1 MFDTGEFRSLEPLGF
16 PLYSVSDLGEVMN
29 NNVWIAKAHMKNQ
42 HGYNFVSLYQGSRRM
57 SRQVSALVAETFLR
71 GMYPLE
77 WDTIIHLDG
86 DLDNCKASNLAYRPR
101 SYAIRYNRAIRTADR
116 SKWRLEH
123 TAIDWDGNE
132 LYFDNVVDSAT
143 HFGILMEE
151 VLKALD
157 TGESPVFAPNVAFQ
171 IA

>member
-116 SKWRLEH
+116 SQWHLEH
-123 TAIDWDGNE
+123 TAVDWDGNE

-157 TGESPVFAPNVAFQ
+157 TGDSPVFAPNVAFQ

>member
-116 SKWRLEH
+116 SQWHLEH
-123 TAIDWDGNE
+123 TAVDWDGNE

-143 HFGILMEE
+143 RFGILMEE

>member
-116 SKWRLEH
+116 SQWHLEH
-123 TAIDWDGNE
+123 TAVDWDGNE

>member
-29 NNVWIAKAHMKNQ
+29 NNGWIAKAHMKNQ

-116 SKWRLEH
+116 SQWHLEH
-123 TAIDWDGNE
+123 TAVDWDGNE

-157 TGESPVFAPNVAFQ
+157 TGDSPVFAPNVAFQ

>member
-71 GMYPLE
+71 DMYPLE

-101 SYAIRYNRAIRTADR
+101 SYAIRYNRAIRTANR
-116 SKWRLEH
+116 SQWHLEH
-123 TAIDWDGNE
+123 TAINWDGNE

-157 TGESPVFAPNVAFQ
+157 TGDSPVFAPNVAFQ

>member
-101 SYAIRYNRAIRTADR
+101 SYAIRYNRAIRTVDR
-116 SKWRLEH
+116 SKWHLEH
-123 TAIDWDGNE
+123 TAIDWDGVE
-132 LYFDNVVDSAT
+132 LRFDNVVDSAT

-151 VLKALD
+151 VIKALD

>member
-71 GMYPLE
+71 GMYPIE

-116 SKWRLEH
+116 SQWHLEH
-123 TAIDWDGNE
+123 TAVDWDGNE

-157 TGESPVFAPNVAFQ
+157 TGDSPVFAPNVAFQ

>member
-116 SKWRLEH
+116 SRWHLEH

-157 TGESPVFAPNVAFQ
+157 TGDSPVFAPNVAFQ

>member
-29 NNVWIAKAHMKNQ
+29 NNTWIAKSYLRNQ
-42 HGYNFVSLYQGSRRM
+42 HGYSFVSLYQGPRRM
-57 SRQVSALVAETFLR
+57 SRQVSVLVAETFIR
-71 GMYPLE
+71 DMYPLE

-86 DLDNCKASNLAYRPR
+86 DLSNLKASNLAYRPR
-101 SYAIRYNRAIRTADR
+101 SYAIRYNRAIRTVDR
-116 SKWRLEH
+116 SKWHLEH
-123 TAIDWDGNE
+123 TAIDWDGVE
-132 LYFDNVVDSAT
+132 LHFDNVVDSAT

-157 TGESPVFAPNVAFQ
+157 TGESPVFAPNVTFQ

>member
-1 MFDTGEFRSLEPLGF
+1 MFDAGEFRSLEPLGF
-16 PLYSVSDLGEVMN
+16 PLYSVSDFGEVMN
-29 NNVWIAKAHMKNQ
+29 NNTWIAKTRVKNQ
-42 HGYNFVSLYQGSRRM
+42 HGYSFVSLYQGSRRL
-57 SRQVSALVAETFLR
+57 SRQVSVLVAETFIR
-71 GMYPLE
+71 DMYPLE
-77 WDTIIHLDG
+77 WDTLIHRDG

-101 SYAIRYNRAIRTADR
+101 SYAIRYNRAIRTVDR
-116 SKWRLEH
+116 SKWYLEH
-123 TAIDWDGNE
+123 TAIDWDGTE
-132 LYFDNVVDSAT
+132 LHFDNVVDSAT